1 MKGNTM
7 TYLQIDHVNA
17 VMADRLRDAQQARL
31 VRQVKMATK
40 ASREPEPRPGR
51 RRFLRLRDPLKA

>member
-1 MKGNTM
+1 MKGITM

-17 VMADRLRDAQQARL
+17 VMADRMREAEHARL
-31 VRQVKMATK
+31 VREVKLANK
-40 ASREPEPRPGR
+40 ANKELRPRRR

>member
-7 TYLQIDHVNA
+7 SYLQIDHVNA
-17 VMADRLRDAQQARL
+17 VMADRMRDAEHARL
-31 VRQVKMATK
+31 VREVKLASK
-40 ASREPEPRPGR
+40 ASREPMTRPR

>member
-17 VMADRLRDAQQARL
+17 VMADRMREAEHARL
-31 VRQVKMATK
+31 VREARLANK
-40 ASREPEPRPGR
+40 AMKEAKPRMR
-51 RRFLRLRDPLKA
+51 RHFLRLRDPLRA